1 MTPTCINIKN
11 KSSSVK
17 PEDNALFIAKAKE
30 GIASRGSDYLQKLCE
45 DLKAYNGKYNWVGV
59 YIIAGDKLVL
69 HSYAGDRTEH
79 EQISIGDGLCS
90 QAIVQNA
97 IVNEADVHSNPT
109 YLACFINTKSEL
121 VVPVRL
127 DGKPVGEIDIDSDT
141 RSAFHCV
148 DERFISEI
156 AEIIAGTV
164 GSLAK

>member
-1 MTPTCINIKN
+1 M
-11 KSSSVK
+11 K
-17 PEDNALFIAKAKE
+17 PEDNAHFIARTKK

-59 YIIAGDKLVL
+59 YIVTGDKLVL
-69 HSYAGDRTEH
+69 NSYAGDRTEH

-109 YLACFINTKSEL
+109 YLACFLNTKSEL

-141 RSAFHCV
+141 SRAFNV
-148 DERFISEI
+148 EDERFISEI
-156 AEIIAGTV
+156 AEIVADAV